1 MTSPTVQRLIDEALK
16 LNSVEQAELIGQ
28 VATALAHRAAS
39 EEIHTTAPGPDEHW
53 GQSVY
58 ALIQSLDLSDW
69 DDPQY
74 DDSVAWLKRLREQ
87 EDKARNLDW
96 GDTE

>member
-1 MTSPTVQRLIDEALK
+1 MTSPTVQRLIDEALE

-39 EEIHTTAPGPDEHW
+39 EEIHATDTAPYEHW